1 MKNYLLFFLCLIL
14 ISSCK
19 SIDLR
24 SYVKAPLMPAEV
36 KFLPLDK
43 REFGNNKIEMDMV
56 DQNICEVMGPKYGYI
71 HISIYSDVD
80 TEWDFPF
87 RLLSL
92 FSLGASGIIGLPYS
106 IVLADLNI
114 RYEIRNS
121 KDEEIAFFQGEGK
134 ARAPCAMY
142 YGYDFYTASSK
153 AITDAANQARKEIMA
168 QLNKE
173 TVEEINRKLKLAG
186 PIL

>member
-1 MKNYLLFFLCLIL
+1 MKNGWLFFLSLIL

-24 SYVKAPLMPAEV
+24 NYVKAPVMPAEV

-56 DQNICEVMGPKYGYI
+56 DQNICEVLGPKYGYI
-71 HISIYSDVD
+71 HLSIYSNID

-87 RLLSL
+87 QLLGL
-92 FSLGASGIIGLPYS
+92 FSLGASTIFGLPYS
-106 IVLADLNI
+106 IVVAELNI

-134 ARAPCAMY
+134 ARAPCAMF
-142 YGYDFYTASSK
+142 YGYDFYTAYSK
-153 AITDAANQARKEIMA
+153 AVADAANQARREIMA

-186 PIL
+186 PI